1 MAGACRQPV
10 LVLLCSDH
18 NRLCS
23 AFSYTQ
29 TPSCFCSSKLTVVGK
44 HMQFIG
50 KYMQLQCTTSA
61 VCAAP
66 SPDRWCRPSE
76 ARFRQFSCDKRM
88 YLGGAIGC
96 LEHKGSTGT
105 AVPCIISC
113 TSLCHA
119 TFLYQRTNVSSLIR
133 YKAKLVPKQLY
144 TVEEAHT
151 DSAVCFEGMTPA

>member
-1 MAGACRQPV
+1 MGLTVARCQSV
-10 LVLLCSDH
+10 LVLLCSSH
-18 NRLCS
+18 CHLCS
-23 AFSYTQ
+23 AFSYTI
-29 TPSCFCSSKLTVVGK
+29 SCFCSSKLIRVVGK

-61 VCAAP
+61 VCAAS

-76 ARFRQFSCDKRM
+76 ARFRQFSCHKRM

-113 TSLCHA
+113 TSLCRA
-119 TFLYQRTNVSSLIR
+119 TFLYQRTNVSSLIG
-133 YKAKLVPKQLY
+133 YNAKLVPSTSSRLLNHLVDRVQL
-144 TVEEAHT
+144 
-151 DSAVCFEGMTPA
+151 SRSSGK